1 MEALGW
7 VFAVLGWVFGIIGI
21 FCLVITIIA
30 LFYPVIVM
38 LEELILHHKSTFLLF
53 DINNPDKI
61 HFFVDMPNEVVIP
74 VVELGHN
81 LREFLINSDH
91 KDFSGVGTNKE
102 RWKIVEKSSAQ
113 PFQYLSNVEGWY
125 RNYIHNTTG
134 RMYIGFYP
142 FRKVGTKQITKKV
155 RSAKDNVWFENST
168 SISNHLR
175 IRPFEW
181 HFEVLNAEVAGLI
194 PVNVRGVLLFECIN
208 PYEAWFGIDAWDSQL
223 TNAPVSLV
231 RDILKNW
238 SVEDVIASNVKD
250 ESKTT
255 DAAAKRL
262 EADLIERLNREY
274 EGGIFGIKV
283 NQGQIFD
290 VEPVLTAQELEKA
303 RAGFFAG
310 REGEAYKIKQRARG
324 EADAGYLEKMSE
336 QLALDSENGR
346 FITEQDTRRQMAQG
360 GKATII
366 FDNGGGTTPPLEKK
380 LMLVADR
387 LEKSNETPTEGES
400 TEKSSK

>member
-7 VFAVLGWVFGIIGI
+7 TIAVLGWIFGIVGI
-21 FCLVITIIA
+21 FCLIVTIIA

-38 LEELILHHKSTFLLF
+38 GEELLLHHKSTFLLF

-91 KDFSGVGTNKE
+91 KDFSGQGTNKE
-102 RWKIVEKSSAQ
+102 RWKIVEKSKAF

-125 RNYIHNTTG
+125 RGYIHNTTG

-142 FRKVGTKQITKKV
+142 FRKVDTKEITKKV
-155 RSAKDNVWFENST
+155 RSVSDKGWFENVKSV
-168 SISNHLR
+168 SNHLR

-181 HFEVLNAEVAGLI
+181 NFEALNADVAGLI
-194 PVNVRGVLLFECIN
+194 PVNVYGVLLFECVN
-208 PYEAWFGIDAWDSQL
+208 PYESWRGIDAWDSQL
-223 TNAPVSLV
+223 TNAPVSAV

-238 SVEDVIASNVKD
+238 SVEDIIASNVKE

-255 DAAAKRL
+255 DVAAKRL
-262 EADLIERLNREY
+262 EVDLIEKLQREY
-274 EGGIFGIKV
+274 EGEIFGFKIV
-283 NQGQIFD
+283 RVQIFD
-290 VEPVLTAQELEKA
+290 VEPVLTPQELEKA

-324 EADAGYLEKMSE
+324 EADAGYLQTMSA
-336 QLALDSENGR
+336 QLSADSENGR

-366 FDNGGGTTPPLEKK
+366 FDNGGSTPPLEKK

-387 LEKSNETPTEGES
+387 LEKSNETPKEGES
-400 TEKSSK
+400 KEKPSK